1 MSVWHVASSGR
12 NKRAYKKRYNAR
24 KSVPKALEK
33 KISKALPRNLKL
45 TTPFR
50 KILDK
55 HLKSQDETHWQTIAI
70 KQSYVPPRPY
80 QPTGQGPI
88 GMHLLMPKIA
98 QVGVPTVGVP
108 TGETANI
115 ESRTGSKVKLNSLTC
130 DLTLQLNPRFSQ
142 SAPGL
147 PNNINTIG
155 VYYKVMICTCKLVP
169 SYSDFVPRYFV
180 PGTTPGLEDEI
191 FRDGAATDN
200 WDKNLENC
208 SLPVNTNM
216 FTVHAQKSGY
226 LTQGFFGGNSTGTY
240 QSNGAMPIALK
251 NIRLKVNCK
260 SKILKYTELDTI
272 YPTNFQPFLVVFW
285 KSLDGYDYI
294 TPATTPS
301 FVNLAGKAHM
311 SWDDLS

>member
-1 MSVWHVASSGR
+1 MPRKYAGPLQPG
-12 NKRAYKKRYNAR
+12 KRSAYVPKGGA
-24 KSVPKALEK
+24 PKALQSKIK
-33 KISKALPRNLKL
+33 KQYPNRKYKLSK
-45 TTPFR
+45 PF
-50 KILDK
+50 KTVLDK
-55 HLKSQDETHWQTIAI
+55 HLKSQDETHWQTINI

-80 QPTGQGPI
+80 MPTGQGPQ

-115 ESRTGSKVKLNSLTC
+115 ESRTGSKIKMKSLTC
-130 DLTLQLNPRFSQ
+130 NLTLQLNPRFAI

-147 PNNINTIG
+147 PNNINCCGI
-155 VYYKVMICTCKLVP
+155 YYKIMICTCKLVP
-169 SYSDFVPRYFV
+169 NYSDFVPRYFV

-200 WDKNLENC
+200 WDHNLENT

-226 LTQGFFGGNSTGTY
+226 LTQGFYGPDTATGALQT
-240 QSNGAMPIALK
+240 QGVMPLAMR
-251 NIRLKVNCK
+251 NIKLKVNCK
-260 SKILKYTELDTI
+260 SKILKYTELDTV
-272 YPTNFQPFLVVFW
+272 YPTNFQPFLIIFW

-294 TPATTPS
+294 TPQTTPT
-301 FVNLAGKAHM
+301 FVNVAGKAHIA
-311 SWDDLS
+311 WDDLS

>member
-1 MSVWHVASSGR
+1 MVRKYSGPLQPG
-12 NKRAYKKRYNAR
+12 KRSAYVHGTRSA
-24 KSVPKALEK
+24 PKALQPKIK
-33 KISKALPRNLKL
+33 KRNYGNRYKL
-45 TTPFR
+45 TKPF
-50 KILDK
+50 KTILDK

-70 KQSYVPPRPY
+70 KQTYVPPRPY
-80 QPTGQGPI
+80 QPTGQGPQ

-115 ESRTGSKVKLNSLTC
+115 ESRTGSKVKLNSLTAN
-130 DLTLQLNPRFSQ
+130 LTLQLNPRFAR

-147 PNNINTIG
+147 PNNINCCGI
-155 VYYKVMICTCKLVP
+155 YYKIMICTCKLVP

-180 PGTTPGLEDEI
+180 PGTTPGLEDEV

-200 WDKNLENC
+200 WDHNMENC

-226 LTQGFFGGNSTGTY
+226 LTQGFFGGNTAGTI
-240 QSNGAMPIALK
+240 QTEGVMPLAHR
-251 NIRLKVNCK
+251 NIKLKVNCK
-260 SKILKYTELDTI
+260 SKLLKYTELDTI

-301 FVNLAGKAHM
+301 FVNLSGKAHI